1 MLLPEQMRHFLPR
14 NKLVTTHTSHLRWTS
29 GRAYSGR
36 ALMCDS
42 PRPANGMPATP
53 NGTVV
58 RSLSV
63 RTVALALAATLLP
76 TLSYAAT
83 RHAASH
89 PAAKQAKA
97 APAHETPTKSAKS
110 HRNAETE
117 RAEATS
123 RKSVKGRSAKQE
135 VAKKPEVPA
144 KHRTG
149 REAIEAARAEV
160 RGAHTAAQSKSA
172 PTAPVTEAPTR
183 KATAPVEE
191 ASADRATQDRVHAWY
206 KSRSTDSTDEAA
218 DAVAPVKPA
227 VAKAKPVKATV
238 APDLSTTPRKATV
251 EDFDRALEQQRQA
264 IRTAQAQNMAR
275 TTDDDDAAE
284 AATQIPRTAPTARV
298 AAPFV
303 HGDLLAQ
310 AAGDQDTAMPDAV
323 TPPAR
328 VRTNTV
334 DTASVDTAKAN
345 LPKPIV
351 IRRDAAPAVA
361 AVKAAA
367 KKPELDPQTSQT
379 LTDATFDEDGDTKAP
394 ADNTRSV
401 KAAPVVRR
409 AVVASD
415 EDAADAA
422 VIPAVK
428 VDLYDTRGRIKM
440 LPAMKGSHEIL
451 VHQNQMAVADG
462 LDRIEDDDQL
472 QQMRHY
478 KLLVSLPNNESIMV
492 NDTMPANRRY
502 ARPWTVRF
510 LNDLSRAHYA
520 RFHTPLVITSAV
532 RTVEF
537 QKHLVRI
544 NGNAAPPTGDVA
556 SPHLYGQA
564 IDLGKRGM
572 SMTEIAWMR
581 AYLTPV
587 EAAGKV
593 DVEEEFQQACFHI
606 SVYRRYLGLP
616 PKKNVPTPDALPQ
629 RKMEL
634 VKASPAPSKRRRH
647 ISALLAAGVR

>member
-1 MLLPEQMRHFLPR
+1 
-14 NKLVTTHTSHLRWTS
+14 
-29 GRAYSGR
+29 
-36 ALMCDS
+36 MCDS

-83 RHAASH
+83 RHTTSH
-89 PAAKQAKA
+89 PAAKHAKA
-97 APAHETPTKSAKS
+97 APAHATATKSAKS
-110 HRNAETE
+110 HRNTE
-117 RAEATS
+117 LEHAEAVS
-123 RKSVKGRSAKQE
+123 RKPVKGRAAKQE
-135 VAKKPEVPA
+135 VAAKPEAPV
-144 KHRTG
+144 KQRTG

-160 RGAHTAAQSKSA
+160 RGAHAAAQPKSA
-172 PTAPVTEAPTR
+172 PAAPATEAPIH
-183 KATAPVEE
+183 KAAAPVEE

-206 KSRSTDSTDEAA
+206 KSRSAASPDETA

-227 VAKAKPVKATV
+227 APKAKPVKAAL
-238 APDLSTTPRKATV
+238 APDLSTTARKATI

-264 IRTAQAQNMAR
+264 VRTAQAQNMAR

-310 AAGDQDTAMPDAV
+310 AAGDQDTAVPD
-323 TPPAR
+323 TTIPPGR
-328 VRTNTV
+328 VRTNAV
-334 DTASVDTAKAN
+334 DTASVDTTKAN

-361 AVKAAA
+361 AVKTAA
-367 KKPELDPQTSQT
+367 KKPELDPQTTQA
-379 LTDATFDEDGDTKAP
+379 LTDATFDDGDDTP
-394 ADNTRSV
+394 ADATRST

-409 AVVASD
+409 AVAASD
-415 EDAADAA
+415 EDTADAA

-462 LDRIEDDDQL
+462 LDRIEDDDEL
-472 QQMRHY
+472 QQMRHA

-587 EAAGKV
+587 EASGKV

-616 PKKNVPTPDALPQ
+616 PKKNAPTPDALPQ
-629 RKMEL
+629 RRMEL
-634 VKASPAPSKRRRH
+634 VKAAPAPSKRRRH

>member
-1 MLLPEQMRHFLPR
+1 
-14 NKLVTTHTSHLRWTS
+14 
-29 GRAYSGR
+29 
-36 ALMCDS
+36 MCDS

-76 TLSYAAT
+76 TLSYAAN

-89 PAAKQAKA
+89 PAAKHGKA
-97 APAHETPTKSAKS
+97 ASARATAAKPAKT
-110 HRNAETE
+110 HRNTELE
-117 RAEATS
+117 RAETAS
-123 RKSVKGRSAKQE
+123 RKPVKGRAAKQE
-135 VAKKPEVPA
+135 AAAKPEAPV
-144 KHRTG
+144 KQRTG

-160 RGAHTAAQSKSA
+160 RGAHAAAQTKSA
-172 PTAPVTEAPTR
+172 PAAQAPVR

-206 KSRSTDSTDEAA
+206 KSHSAASADETA

-227 VAKAKPVKATV
+227 APKAKPVKAVV

-310 AAGDQDTAMPDAV
+310 AAGDQDTDIPDVA

-334 DTASVDTAKAN
+334 DTASVDAAKAN

-361 AVKAAA
+361 AVKTAA
-367 KKPELDPQTSQT
+367 KKPELDPQTTQA
-379 LTDATFDEDGDTKAP
+379 LTDATFDDASDTNAP
-394 ADNTRSV
+394 ADTTRST

-428 VDLYDTRGRIKM
+428 VDLYDTNGRIKM

-462 LDRIEDDDQL
+462 LDRIADDDQL

-581 AYLTPV
+581 AYLTPI
-587 EAAGKV
+587 EASGKV

-616 PKKNVPTPDALPQ
+616 PKKNAPTPDALPQ
-629 RKMEL
+629 RRMEL
-634 VKASPAPSKRRRH
+634 VKAAPAPSKRRRH

>member
-1 MLLPEQMRHFLPR
+1 M
-14 NKLVTTHTSHLRWTS
+14 
-29 GRAYSGR
+29 Y
-36 ALMCDS
+36 DS

-53 NGTVV
+53 NGTVS

-76 TLSYAAT
+76 TLSHAAT
-83 RHAASH
+83 RHTAAH
-89 PAAKQAKA
+89 PAAKHGKA
-97 APAHETPTKSAKS
+97 APAHTTAAKSAKS
-110 HRNAETE
+110 HRNTELE
-117 RAEATS
+117 RAEAAS
-123 RKSVKGRSAKQE
+123 RKPAKGHAAKR
-135 VAKKPEVPA
+135 VTAAKPEVAIKRPA
-144 KHRTG
+144 G

-160 RGAHTAAQSKSA
+160 RGAHAAAQTKSA
-172 PTAPVTEAPTR
+172 AVAEAPSR
-183 KATAPVEE
+183 KAGAPAE
-191 ASADRATQDRVHAWY
+191 AATVDRATQDRVHAWY
-206 KSRSTDSTDEAA
+206 KSHTTASSDETADIAA
-218 DAVAPVKPA
+218 PAKPA
-227 VAKAKPVKATV
+227 TAKAKPVKQVV
-238 APDLSTTPRKATV
+238 APDLSPTPRKATV

-264 IRTAQAQNMAR
+264 LRTAQAQNLAR

-298 AAPFV
+298 ALPFV

-310 AAGDQDTAMPDAV
+310 AASDQDTAVPDVA
-323 TPPAR
+323 PPER

-334 DTASVDTAKAN
+334 DTASVDTTKAN

-351 IRRDAAPAVA
+351 IRKDAASAVA
-361 AVKAAA
+361 AVKTAAR
-367 KKPELDPQTSQT
+367 KPELDPQTTQA
-379 LTDATFDEDGDTKAP
+379 LTDATFDDDGDAP
-394 ADNTRSV
+394 TDNTRTV

-409 AVVASD
+409 AVAASD

-510 LNDLSRAHYA
+510 LNDLARAHYA

-587 EAAGKV
+587 EVAGKV

-616 PKKNVPTPDALPQ
+616 QKKNAPTPDALPQ
-629 RKMEL
+629 RRMEL
-634 VKASPAPSKRRRH
+634 VKAVPAPSRRRRH

>member
-1 MLLPEQMRHFLPR
+1 MF
-14 NKLVTTHTSHLRWTS
+14 
-29 GRAYSGR
+29 
-36 ALMCDS
+36 DS

-53 NGTVV
+53 NGTVS

-83 RHAASH
+83 RHTVAH
-89 PAAKQAKA
+89 PAAKQVKT
-97 APAHETPTKSAKS
+97 APAHATTAKSAKA
-110 HRNAETE
+110 HRNTE
-117 RAEATS
+117 LDRAEAAS
-123 RKSVKGRSAKQE
+123 RKPVKGRAAKQE
-135 VAKKPEVPA
+135 VAAKPEAAKPEVA
-144 KHRTG
+144 VKKRTG

-160 RGAHTAAQSKSA
+160 RGAHAASQTKPA
-172 PTAPVTEAPTR
+172 PAAEAPIR

-206 KSRSTDSTDEAA
+206 KSRSAASSDETA
-218 DAVAPVKPA
+218 DAAPAKPA
-227 VAKAKPVKATV
+227 AVKAKPVKAVV
-238 APDLSTTPRKATV
+238 APDLATTAHKATV

-310 AAGDQDTAMPDAV
+310 AADDQPGSLPVQASLPTAKLDRHLEKHPDTKPDAEV
-323 TPPAR
+323 LAKTPDGLDSASPSR
-328 VRTNTV
+328 VRV
-334 DTASVDTAKAN
+334 IAAETASADVPKVN
-345 LPKPIV
+345 LPKPIS
-351 IRRDAAPAVA
+351 IRKDAAPAVA

-367 KKPELDPQTSQT
+367 KKPDLDPQTAQA
-379 LTDATFDEDGDTKAP
+379 LTDATFDDDNDAP
-394 ADNTRSV
+394 AETTRSV

-409 AVVASD
+409 AVVTSD

-428 VDLYDTRGRIKM
+428 VDLYDTNGRIKM

-587 EAAGKV
+587 ESSGKV

-616 PKKNVPTPDALPQ
+616 PKKNGPAPDALPQ

>member
-1 MLLPEQMRHFLPR
+1 MF
-14 NKLVTTHTSHLRWTS
+14 
-29 GRAYSGR
+29 
-36 ALMCDS
+36 DS

-53 NGTVV
+53 NGTVS

-76 TLSYAAT
+76 TLSHAAT
-83 RHAASH
+83 RHAAAH
-89 PAAKQAKA
+89 PAAKHEKA
-97 APAHETPTKSAKS
+97 APTHATTAKSAKP
-110 HRNAETE
+110 HRNTELE

-123 RKSVKGRSAKQE
+123 RKPAKGHSAKP
-135 VAKKPEVPA
+135 VTAAKPEVAVKRPA
-144 KHRTG
+144 G

-160 RGAHTAAQSKSA
+160 RGAHGAAQTKSA
-172 PTAPVTEAPTR
+172 PAAVASSR
-183 KATAPVEE
+183 KAPAPAE
-191 ASADRATQDRVHAWY
+191 ATIDRATQDRVHAWY
-206 KSRSTDSTDEAA
+206 KSRSTVSTPAEMADTSA
-218 DAVAPVKPA
+218 DATPVKPA
-227 VAKAKPVKATV
+227 PPKVKPVKTAVT
-238 APDLSTTPRKATV
+238 PDLSPTPRKATV

-264 IRTAQAQNMAR
+264 LRTAQAQNLAR

-298 AAPFV
+298 AAPFI

-310 AAGDQDTAMPDAV
+310 AADDQPGSLPVRASLPITKQDRQLEKHPDTKPDAEV
-323 TPPAR
+323 LAKTPDALDSASPSRIR
-328 VRTNTV
+328 VIAAE
-334 DTASVDTAKAN
+334 TASADVPKVN
-345 LPKPIV
+345 LPKPIS
-351 IRRDAAPAVA
+351 IRKDATPAVA

-367 KKPELDPQTSQT
+367 KKPELDPQTTQA
-379 LTDATFDEDGDTKAP
+379 LTNATFDDDGDAP
-394 ADNTRSV
+394 AETTRAV

-409 AVVASD
+409 AVASND
-415 EDAADAA
+415 DDADTA

-428 VDLYDTRGRIKM
+428 VDLYDTNGRIRM

-492 NDTMPANRRY
+492 NDTMPSNRRY
-502 ARPWTVRF
+502 ARPWAVRF

-606 SVYRRYLGLP
+606 SIYRRYLGLP
-616 PKKNVPTPDALPQ
+616 LKKNAPAPDALPQ
-629 RKMEL
+629 RRMEM
-634 VKASPAPSKRRRH
+634 VKAAPVPSKRRRH